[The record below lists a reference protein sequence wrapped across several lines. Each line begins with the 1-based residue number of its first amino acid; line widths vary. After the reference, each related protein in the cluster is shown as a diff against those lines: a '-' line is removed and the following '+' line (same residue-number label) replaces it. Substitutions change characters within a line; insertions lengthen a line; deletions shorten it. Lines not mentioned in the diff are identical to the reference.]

1 MGIEEYQGDGSSE
14 NVIEWIKGSKYAG
27 CSLSQGWAISRVRKL
42 AEKCP
47 EECQISAENDD
58 GTIYAKMPVKWA
70 VKLTA
75 ARKVSENQRQIA
87 KERIEEYHRSKQS

>member
-1 MGIEEYQGDGSSE
+1 MEEFQCYGSNE

-47 EECQISAENDD
+47 EECQILAENKD
-58 GTIYAKMPVKWA
+58 GTIYAKMPVKYA

-75 ARKVSENQRQIA
+75 SRKVSEEQRQAA
-87 KERIEEYHRSKQS
+87 KERIEEYHRSKQC

>member
-1 MGIEEYQGDGSSE
+1 MGIEEYQGYGSSE

-75 ARKVSENQRQIA
+75 ARKASEKQKQA
-87 KERIEEYHRSKQS
+87 AAERLTEYHQSKKS